1 MTDQEKAALLQFIG
15 VTHAQAKQTD
25 QMIVNQSQYLRPVSN
40 SFEQQFAQVLSTPT
54 MPDQFQPQQF
64 QPQQVQP
71 QAEYIPE
78 PVQSNEHQLEL
89 QFTAPAPA
97 QVVHPMQVG
106 NVDEIIKE
114 LKEINLNLVNVVAI
128 LKESNVKAKTKNTIK
143 G

>member
-54 MPDQFQPQQF
+54 VPDQF

-97 QVVHPMQVG
+97 QAVHPMQVG

>member
-54 MPDQFQPQQF
+54 MPDQFQPQQ
-64 QPQQVQP
+64 VQP
-71 QAEYIPE
+71 QTEYIPE